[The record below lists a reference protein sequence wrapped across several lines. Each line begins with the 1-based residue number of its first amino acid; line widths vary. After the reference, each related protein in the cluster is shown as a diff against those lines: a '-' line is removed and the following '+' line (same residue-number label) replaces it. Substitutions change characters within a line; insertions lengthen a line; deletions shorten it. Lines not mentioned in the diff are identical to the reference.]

1 LLVKGNC
8 RQLEDLWLNL
18 LHLARDATT
27 DDQTHRITIQSSLDE
42 QGWIVVSI
50 SDDGAAIPQEDLE
63 TIFEPNFMGSA
74 IGRGTGMELSICRE
88 IVRQH
93 SGHIEVESLLRHDT
107 IFRVSLPDH
116 QSLN

>member
-1 LLVKGNC
+1 
-8 RQLEDLWLNL
+8 
-18 LHLARDATT
+18 
-27 DDQTHRITIQSSLDE
+27 
-42 QGWIVVSI
+42 
-50 SDDGAAIPQEDLE
+50 
-63 TIFEPNFMGSA
+63 MGSA

-93 SGHIEVESLLRHDT
+93 SGHIEVESLPRHDT